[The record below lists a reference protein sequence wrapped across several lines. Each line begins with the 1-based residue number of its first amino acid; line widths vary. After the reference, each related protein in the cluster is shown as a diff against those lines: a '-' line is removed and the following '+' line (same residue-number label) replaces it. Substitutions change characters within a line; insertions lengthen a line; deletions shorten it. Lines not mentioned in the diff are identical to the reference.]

1 MMKNNK
7 VLPIIKNEVERSI
20 KNKAFVILNV
30 LLLLVTVVG
39 LNFNN
44 IRAIFKNKNINLSNN
59 IIVYVKDED
68 NLAYEQIKAAF
79 SKFDNV
85 EIRNNKDFEKYNTE
99 DVNAE
104 ELVKGQN
111 DVNTYEL
118 EIKKDNIH
126 YIVAT
131 LTTQETVRQDYIDTI
146 TSTLTSIKDKMILEK
161 SNMTK
166 EELAI
171 VKEDVK
177 LDRVILNES
186 IDTSEST
193 EIFQL
198 ASNYLIFF
206 ILLLCLNKIANT
218 ISQEKMSKSIEY
230 ILTSISTKE
239 YMISKVLSIALI
251 VVVQFIFEI
260 AYFLI
265 GIMVSYLITKV
276 GANIDGVQTVNAS
289 MFISGRVIG
298 YFAITFVY
306 MCLTTFI
313 QGVIQSV
320 MSAKT
325 TNIQEAGNATL
336 VLLTLNLVLY
346 SVVTFMVTPI
356 KAVSVFAYILSVLPI
371 ASMYFIPSMILIG
384 QANVIQVI
392 LSLVIL
398 VASIPLVLIVTQKP
412 FKNAILDYSNKKN
425 KKIDGIEKI
434 IATREYQERMIERK
448 ESSKK
453 GLVVGMAVIIL
464 ILLQVVTALG
474 VELIA
479 PVVAK
484 HITKISV
491 ENNTLIL
498 MCVSFA
504 ISIYIPYLLLRM
516 YLPKEDKINKEEKSS
531 QEYKDAKKKSIL
543 KCIKYIVLS
552 IPVMS
557 MIQMICSFAIEKFGI
572 SSDVMN
578 SSGLFNYSGKLATIL
593 LFIQIAILP
602 AIFEEL
608 FIRKG
613 VYGILKARGAVFA
626 TVVSALVFA
635 TIHLNFTQFIFAFL
649 VGILFAM
656 VREKTGKLYPTMIL
670 HFINNAVATI
680 EVLFYEHA
688 TFMQIFTYIQIGI
701 NAIGFAILIYMLYNK
716 VMELKDKEKIKELK
730 EKLDYRKIKLNI
742 SEDLF
747 VFKDF
752 TFCIA
757 AILAIVAFAV
767 IEKII

>member
-516 YLPKEDKINKEEKSS
+516 YLPKEDKITKEEKSS

-716 VMELKDKEKIKELK
+716 VMKLKDKEKIKELK

>member
-491 ENNTLIL
+491 ENITLIL

>member
-1 MMKNNK
+1 M
-7 VLPIIKNEVERSI
+7 
-20 KNKAFVILNV
+20 
-30 LLLLVTVVG
+30 
-39 LNFNN
+39 
-44 IRAIFKNKNINLSNN
+44 
-59 IIVYVKDED
+59 
-68 NLAYEQIKAAF
+68 
-79 SKFDNV
+79 
-85 EIRNNKDFEKYNTE
+85 
-99 DVNAE
+99 
-104 ELVKGQN
+104 
-111 DVNTYEL
+111 
-118 EIKKDNIH
+118 
-126 YIVAT
+126 
-131 LTTQETVRQDYIDTI
+131 VRQ
-146 TSTLTSIKDKMILEK
+146 
-161 SNMTK
+161 
-166 EELAI
+166 
-171 VKEDVK
+171 
-177 LDRVILNES
+177 
-186 IDTSEST
+186 
-193 EIFQL
+193 
-198 ASNYLIFF
+198 
-206 ILLLCLNKIANT
+206 
-218 ISQEKMSKSIEY
+218 
-230 ILTSISTKE
+230 
-239 YMISKVLSIALI
+239 
-251 VVVQFIFEI
+251 
-260 AYFLI
+260 
-265 GIMVSYLITKV
+265 
-276 GANIDGVQTVNAS
+276 
-289 MFISGRVIG
+289 
-298 YFAITFVY
+298 
-306 MCLTTFI
+306 
-313 QGVIQSV
+313 
-320 MSAKT
+320 
-325 TNIQEAGNATL
+325 
-336 VLLTLNLVLY
+336 
-346 SVVTFMVTPI
+346 
-356 KAVSVFAYILSVLPI
+356 
-371 ASMYFIPSMILIG
+371 
-384 QANVIQVI
+384 
-392 LSLVIL
+392 
-398 VASIPLVLIVTQKP
+398 KP
-412 FKNAILDYSNKKN
+412 CKYAILDYSNKKN

-491 ENNTLIL
+491 ENITLIL

-516 YLPKEDKINKEEKSS
+516 YLPKEDKITKEEKSS

-578 SSGLFNYSGKLATIL
+578 SVGLFNYSGKLATIL

-613 VYGILKARGAVFA
+613 VYGILKARGVVFA

-757 AILAIVAFAV
+757 AILAIVAFVV

>member
-320 MSAKT
+320 MISKT
-325 TNIQEAGNATL
+325 TNIQVAGNET
-336 VLLTLNLVLY
+336 
-346 SVVTFMVTPI
+346 
-356 KAVSVFAYILSVLPI
+356 
-371 ASMYFIPSMILIG
+371 
-384 QANVIQVI
+384 
-392 LSLVIL
+392 
-398 VASIPLVLIVTQKP
+398 
-412 FKNAILDYSNKKN
+412 
-425 KKIDGIEKI
+425 
-434 IATREYQERMIERK
+434 
-448 ESSKK
+448 
-453 GLVVGMAVIIL
+453 
-464 ILLQVVTALG
+464 
-474 VELIA
+474 
-479 PVVAK
+479 
-484 HITKISV
+484 
-491 ENNTLIL
+491 
-498 MCVSFA
+498 
-504 ISIYIPYLLLRM
+504 
-516 YLPKEDKINKEEKSS
+516 
-531 QEYKDAKKKSIL
+531 
-543 KCIKYIVLS
+543 
-552 IPVMS
+552 
-557 MIQMICSFAIEKFGI
+557 
-572 SSDVMN
+572 
-578 SSGLFNYSGKLATIL
+578 
-593 LFIQIAILP
+593 
-602 AIFEEL
+602 
-608 FIRKG
+608 
-613 VYGILKARGAVFA
+613 
-626 TVVSALVFA
+626 
-635 TIHLNFTQFIFAFL
+635 
-649 VGILFAM
+649 
-656 VREKTGKLYPTMIL
+656 
-670 HFINNAVATI
+670 
-680 EVLFYEHA
+680 
-688 TFMQIFTYIQIGI
+688 
-701 NAIGFAILIYMLYNK
+701 
-716 VMELKDKEKIKELK
+716 
-730 EKLDYRKIKLNI
+730 
-742 SEDLF
+742 
-747 VFKDF
+747 
-752 TFCIA
+752 
-757 AILAIVAFAV
+757 
-767 IEKII
+767 

>member
-118 EIKKDNIH
+118 EVKKDNIH

-198 ASNYLIFF
+198 ASNYVIFF

-356 KAVSVFAYILSVLPI
+356 KTVSVFAYILSVLPI

-434 IATREYQERMIERK
+434 IATREYQERMIDRK

-491 ENNTLIL
+491 ENITLIL

-613 VYGILKARGAVFA
+613 VYGILKARGVVFA

-680 EVLFYEHA
+680 EVLFYDHA

>member
-44 IRAIFKNKNINLSNN
+44 IRAIFKNKNINLSNT
-59 IIVYVKDED
+59 IVIYVKDED

-118 EIKKDNIH
+118 EVKKDNIH

-146 TSTLTSIKDKMILEK
+146 TSTLTSIKDKMVLAN

-166 EELAI
+166 DELAVI
-171 VKEDVK
+171 KEDVK
-177 LDRVILNES
+177 LDRIILNES

-198 ASNYLIFF
+198 ASNYIIFF

-251 VVVQFIFEI
+251 VVAQFIFEI

-265 GIMVSYLITKV
+265 GIMISYLITKV

-392 LSLVIL
+392 LSLVVL
-398 VASIPLVLIVTQKP
+398 VASIPLVLIVSQKP

-491 ENNTLIL
+491 ENITLIL

-516 YLPKEDKINKEEKSS
+516 YLPKEDKITKEEKSS

-613 VYGILKARGAVFA
+613 VYGILKARGVVFA

-649 VGILFAM
+649 VGILFAT

-716 VMELKDKEKIKELK
+716 VMELKDKEKIMELK